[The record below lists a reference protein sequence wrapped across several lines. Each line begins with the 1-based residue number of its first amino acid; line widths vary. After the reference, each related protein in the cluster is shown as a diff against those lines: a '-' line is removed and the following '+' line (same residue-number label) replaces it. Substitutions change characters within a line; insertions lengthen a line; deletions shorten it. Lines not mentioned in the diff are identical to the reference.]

1 MTVENNKYHYVYLQN
16 VFHQIVG
23 ILLNCNQD
31 LLVASTLEYLSDAH
45 LATCVKVS
53 FLLLHNISTEKVSV
67 TSFKN
72 N

>member
-31 LLVASTLEYLSDAH
+31 LLVASTLEYLPDAY
-45 LATCVKVS
+45 LATCCVK
-53 FLLLHNISTEKVSV
+53 FLFCYYIIFRLKRFL
-67 TSFKN
+67 
-72 N
+72 

>member
-23 ILLNCNQD
+23 SLLNCNQD

-45 LATCVKVS
+45 LATCCVK
-53 FLLLHNISTEKVSV
+53 FLFCYYII
-67 TSFKN
+67 F
-72 N
+72 